1 MSLLV
6 CRSYHLTTTCVFENH
21 VSTMKSVSQY
31 WSLAMHR
38 DLFPVIQ
45 SCFDQYI
52 LSQHLL
58 ADAQGVSQV
67 SCLIKKYDNVQGHYF
82 SDSMHHCFIW
92 TTSCSGSQQCA
103 YYWFCIVLCVRVDLL
118 YLTVLQFTCV
128 LLTILNPLTL
138 TSTGHTVC
146 LLCVACV
153 CQPWGPAWVCPWSS
167 VCASI
172 QYLIA

>member
-21 VSTMKSVSQY
+21 VSTTKSVSQY
-31 WSLAMHR
+31 WSLAMHQ

-45 SCFDQYI
+45 SCFDRYI

-67 SCLIKKYDNVQGHYF
+67 SCLIKKYDNMQWHYL
-82 SDSMHHCFIW
+82 SDSMRHCFIW
-92 TTSCSGSQQCA
+92 TTSCDGSQRCA
-103 YYWFCIVLCVRVDLL
+103 YYWFSIVLCVRVDLL

-128 LLTILNPLTL
+128 LLNT
-138 TSTGHTVC
+138 TGHTNCLSVVC
-146 LLCVACV
+146 CLC
-153 CQPWGPAWVCPWSS
+153 
-167 VCASI
+167 
-172 QYLIA
+172 L